1 MDDQKVL
8 VTMRLVS
15 AVFMLLLLV
24 PCAYAQTKTS
34 DFGFLAA
41 PPSEQRQGFTPIE
54 NSAPVRGRF
63 TPIDGVDHVQQLPDL
78 SQIPKW
84 GEIATSARFMALPD
98 DEKAKLKESYFDN
111 VIAPHASASGED
123 VQSLRRSFMAQ
134 RDTKPVDLL
143 KIAYFYVAV
152 IVMAVTVW
160 KRKKIAFWAGYI
172 VSNGVRIALVL
183 LALLAFVVVFF
194 WPQSYNECVRQAA
207 RDAQGGEQA
216 IRWLVGICNEKENA
230 KWWQKK

>member
-1 MDDQKVL
+1 MDDQEVL

-15 AVFMLLLLV
+15 AVFMLILLV
-24 PCAYAQTKTS
+24 PFAYAQTKTS

-63 TPIDGVDHVQQLPDL
+63 TPIEGVDRVQQLPDL

-84 GEIATSARFMALPD
+84 GEIATSAKFQALPD

-143 KIAYFYVAV
+143 KIAYFYAAV
-152 IVMAVTVW
+152 IVMAVTIW

-183 LALLAFVVVFF
+183 LAILAFVVVFF

-216 IRWLVGICNEKENA
+216 MRWLVGICNEKENA
-230 KWWQKK
+230 KWWKKK